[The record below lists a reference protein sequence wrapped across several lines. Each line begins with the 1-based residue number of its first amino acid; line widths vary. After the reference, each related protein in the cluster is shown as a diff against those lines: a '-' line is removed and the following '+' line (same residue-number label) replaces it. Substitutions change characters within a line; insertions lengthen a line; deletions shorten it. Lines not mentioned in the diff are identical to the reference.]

1 MTESIARDT
10 LERLCVC
17 PITMQRMQDPVIDP
31 MGFTYEGVAFNEA
44 LARRPGICPLTN
56 EPYVPLVREEDDG
69 IFRVL
74 SAVKIAVPNRLVR
87 DFIKELE
94 DIGTIDR
101 HVRQEECFVLPAAAK
116 ASPEP
121 TRITT
126 WHAWLPLRELHQE
139 SVRDRREASE
149 SILGDRHDGFVRCLV
164 VVGCASPF
172 LMFVTAIAMYLLMK

>member
-1 MTESIARDT
+1 MR
-10 LERLCVC
+10 
-17 PITMQRMQDPVIDP
+17 RMQDPVVDP

-56 EPYVPLVREEDDG
+56 EPYAPLVREEDDG

-101 HVRQEECFVLPAAAK
+101 HVRQEECFVLDAAAK
-116 ASPEP
+116 PSPEP
-121 TRITT
+121 TWITT
-126 WHAWLPLRELHQE
+126 WHAWLPLQEFRQE
-139 SVRDRREASE
+139 SVRDTREASE
-149 SILGDRHDGFVRCLV
+149 TVPGDRYDGFVRCLA
-164 VVGCASPF
+164 VVGCASPL
-172 LMFVTAIAMYLLMK
+172 LMFATALAMYLLMK